1 MKKMLEQR
9 VYTDVEFGVNY
20 LTHLYTLAGA
30 GFCEI

>member
-20 LTHLYTLAGA
+20 VTWIPAQHITR
-30 GFCEI
+30 